1 MMQHQITTTSENK
14 GHWCSNDSDLWT

>member
-1 MMQHQITTTSENK
+1 MQHQITTTSENK